1 MNLFK
6 AINLFKSFILFVVFS
21 ALTISCGGPSRTVDR
36 VAADSQTDLSG
47 YWNDTDSR
55 LVAEEMIGDLQRG
68 GWYGNFLEDN
78 SGAKPRLIVGNVSLK
93 NATEHIKT
101 EGFVKDIQRELIN
114 GGRVRFVASA
124 EERQEVREERLDQQD
139 HSSEETAKR
148 LANEKAADFMLKGS
162 ITMYEDAVDNQ
173 MMKFYQVDLFLL
185 DIESNENVWMGTK
198 KIKKA
203 IAQKRA
209 SF

>member
-1 MNLFK
+1 MKMKNIAKTIFL
-6 AINLFKSFILFVVFS
+6 S
-21 ALTISCGGPSRTVDR
+21 AVISIFTVSCGGPSRTVDR

-68 GWYGNFLEDN
+68 GWYGNFVEDN
-78 SGAKPRLIVGNVSLK
+78 GGAKPRLIVGNISLK

-124 EERQEVREERLDQQD
+124 EERQEVRDERMDQQD
-139 HSSEETAKR
+139 HASEETAKR

-162 ITMYEDAVDNQ
+162 ITMYEDALDGEKV
-173 MMKFYQVDLFLL
+173 KFYQVDLFLIN
-185 DIESNENVWMGTK
+185 IESNENVWMGTK

-203 IAQKRA
+203 ISQKRA

>member
-1 MNLFK
+1 MKIDNLNNTIRIYLLALIFSS
-6 AINLFKSFILFVVFS
+6 ISF
-21 ALTISCGGPSRTVDR
+21 SCGGPSRTVDR

-68 GWYGNFLEDN
+68 GWYGNFIDDN
-78 SGAKPRLIVGNVSLK
+78 GGTKPRLIVGNISLK

-101 EGFVKDIQRELIN
+101 EGFIKDIQRELIN
-114 GGRVRFVASA
+114 GGRIRFVASA
-124 EERQEVREERLDQQD
+124 EERQEVRDERSDQQD
-139 HSSEETAKR
+139 HASEESAKR
-148 LANEKAADFMLKGS
+148 LANEKAADYMLKGS
-162 ITMYEDAVDNQ
+162 ITMYEDAVDNN
-173 MMKFYQVDLFLL
+173 MMKFYQIDLQLI

-203 IAQKRA
+203 ISQKKA
-209 SF
+209 GF